1 MRNNG
6 YDPKKVFNQEE
17 YNHALAT
24 GIVAGTIENFAMQ
37 LINNGIKKELVKEAM
52 LPYQSV
58 MKKVF
63 TETSR
68 AVGWETVANAFEMG
82 FQSYHEQSNTK
93 KGINWEEVFNA
104 TALGGLQGGLGAGI
118 VTGVHKSAFRKSTID
133 KRKKNI
139 MKLIKM
145 MNF

>member
-1 MRNNG
+1 MVQ
-6 YDPKKVFNQEE
+6 YKPILTKVAEE
-17 YNHALAT
+17 TA
-24 GIVAGTIENFAMQ
+24 
-37 LINNGIKKELVKEAM
+37 
-52 LPYQSV
+52 
-58 MKKVF
+58 
-63 TETSR
+63 R
-68 AVGWETVANAFEMG
+68 AVGWETTANAFEMG